1 MKNIIRIFALILA
14 LLMVATCFVACNGK
28 KKGDPAASSS
38 NLGPST
44 PLDSE
49 YVSKLPAEK
58 DWGGEEYLVIGQN
71 TNGNAAWYTFEIARE
86 TETNDV
92 VGKAVYERNLA
103 IKEKYNLVVKE
114 ELQSQSY
121 TYIQSYYSSNE
132 DKYDMA
138 MYQLEGIFGH
148 AQDGYLKDISTLEY
162 IDFDHPTWNKSTND
176 QLTLG
181 TSVFATNSKFNLQ
194 NKGQISALFYNR
206 ELARNA
212 GDGYIEDLVTSNQW
226 TLDKYTELVKKYAD
240 DKDGNGALGDFGDAF
255 GTCGD
260 VWNFLTYAQGAG
272 YRASTVVNGEVQL
285 VGAGEAVINILKEV
299 GDFYWDAQ
307 SCFRTEVRT
316 GFSYSDS
323 INMFL
328 DGRSLFGCFQVLDK
342 DNQLSAVSFEMGVLP
357 SPKLNSSQESFYS
370 TVNFRYSSLCAVP
383 YTVMDTSF
391 AGFGLEALAEYS
403 AAPGSTYE
411 AYIETK
417 CKTQN
422 SVDQRMYDMYEI
434 IFSNPVYD
442 IAIVGN
448 FGTIKDI
455 ITSKVPK
462 EGNASSYATLY
473 QANSEAAVNKINEL
487 MEDIRNIGA

>member
-14 LLMVATCFVACNGK
+14 LLMVATCFVACKG
-28 KKGDPAASSS
+28 KGDPVASSS
-38 NLGPST
+38 NIGPSN
-44 PLDSE
+44 PLEGE
-49 YVSKLPAEK
+49 YVSKLPADK
-58 DWGGEEYLVIGQN
+58 NWDGEEYLVLGQN
-71 TNGNAAWYTFEIARE
+71 TNGNVAWHTFEIARE
-86 TETNDV
+86 EEASDV
-92 VGKAVYERNLA
+92 VGKAVYDRNLA
-103 IKEKYNLVVKE
+103 IKDKYNLVIKE
-114 ELQSQSY
+114 ELQAMSY

-148 AQDGYLKDISTLEY
+148 AQDGYLKDISSLEY

-194 NKGQISALFYNR
+194 NKAAISCIFYNR
-206 ELARNA
+206 ELATNA
-212 GDGYIEDLVTSNQW
+212 GDGYIEDLVTTNQW

-240 DKDGNGALGDFGDAF
+240 DKDGNGNLGDFGDAF

-307 SCFRTEVRT
+307 SCFRTEART
-316 GFSYSDS
+316 GYNDFDS

-328 DGRSLFGCFQVLDK
+328 DGRSLFACLQVIDK
-342 DNQLSAVSFEMGVLP
+342 DNHLSDVSFEMGVLP
-357 SPKLNSSQESFYS
+357 TPKLNSSQENFYS

-403 AAPGSTYE
+403 AAAGSTYD

-417 CKTQN
+417 CKVQ
-422 SVDQRMYDMYEI
+422 SAVDQRMYDMYEI
-434 IFSNPVYD
+434 IFANPVYD
-442 IAIVGN
+442 IAIIGN
-448 FGTIKDI
+448 FGTMADI
-455 ITSKVPK
+455 IRSDVPK
-462 EGNASSYATLY
+462 EGNAASYATHY
-473 QANSEAAVNKINEL
+473 QANSEAAMTKINEL